1 MKCRDTNSMLLLLS
15 CSFKVLLLFAVLIL
29 HAVSCKYNKNF
40 TPGDS
45 LRNQVCILGKL
56 TQEELG

>member
-1 MKCRDTNSMLLLLS
+1 MLPLLS

-45 LRNQVCILGKL
+45 LRNKVCILGKL
-56 TQEELG
+56 TQKELG